1 MLSSAIRSSCS
12 TAPIVDDRA
21 GTADVIL
28 LDYNGV
34 IVNDEPIHYAALR
47 DTLAPEGIVVDE
59 ASYYADFLGCDDRAC
74 IREAFRRS
82 ARPLEP
88 PALLRL
94 AADKARRYADRARGG
109 LPLVP
114 GVREFVRGAAGV
126 ARIAVVSGALR
137 REIVAGLQRV
147 GIAEWVACIVSA
159 EDVAHPKPDPEGH
172 RLALTGVAGGRA
184 AARTIVVE
192 DSRPGLA
199 AARALGAGCVMLTTA
214 YEAREVAGA
223 DLVWQSFDRHA
234 PGELTPFM
242 KEVATAYTA

>member
-1 MLSSAIRSSCS
+1 
-12 TAPIVDDRA
+12 VDDRD

-34 IVNDEPIHYAALR
+34 IVDDEPFHYSALR
-47 DTLAPEGIVVDE
+47 DTLAPEGIAVDE
-59 ASYYADFLGCDDRAC
+59 ASYYADFLGFDDRAC

-82 ARPLEP
+82 GRPLEP

-114 GVREFVRGAAGV
+114 GVRDFVRGASDL
-126 ARIAVVSGALR
+126 ARIAIVSGALR
-137 REIVAGLQRV
+137 REIVAGLEQA
-147 GIAEWVACIVSA
+147 GIAEWVARIVSA
-159 EDVAHPKPDPEGH
+159 ENVARPKPDPEGH
-172 RLALTGVAGGRA
+172 RLALAGLAGGRA

-199 AARALGAGCVMLTTA
+199 AARALGAGCLMLTTTYDA
-214 YEAREVAGA
+214 DEVPGA

-234 PGELTPFM
+234 PNELTPFM
-242 KEVATAYTA
+242 KEVATAGPA